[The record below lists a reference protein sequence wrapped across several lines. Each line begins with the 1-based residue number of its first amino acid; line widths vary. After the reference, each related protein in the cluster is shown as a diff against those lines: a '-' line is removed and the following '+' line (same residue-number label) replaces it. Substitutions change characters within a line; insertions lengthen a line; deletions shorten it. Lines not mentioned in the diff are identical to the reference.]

1 MTMRIRYNDPT
12 DDSEEYWMGDI
23 YFDELLE
30 EILEAVENKNV
41 PVGDI
46 MIQNL
51 NGYYDESV
59 EEEDDREEFW
69 SISKVVEHIDEVGY
83 SDGAD
88 GLYIGETFEDA
99 DALVKRFKSSPK
111 IKTYLLDVGYRC

>member
-1 MTMRIRYNDPT
+1 
-12 DDSEEYWMGDI
+12 MGYI

-51 NGYYDESV
+51 DGYYDESV

-69 SISKVVEHIDEVGY
+69 SILKVVEHIDEVGY
-83 SDGAD
+83 NDGAD
-88 GLYIGETFEDA
+88 GLYIGENFEDA

-111 IKTYLLDVGYRC
+111 IKTYLLDVGYKY

>member
-12 DDSEEYWMGDI
+12 DDNEEYWMGDI

-69 SISKVVEHIDEVGY
+69 SILKVVEHIDEVGY
-83 SDGAD
+83 GDGAD

-111 IKTYLLDVGYRC
+111 IKTYLLDVGYKY